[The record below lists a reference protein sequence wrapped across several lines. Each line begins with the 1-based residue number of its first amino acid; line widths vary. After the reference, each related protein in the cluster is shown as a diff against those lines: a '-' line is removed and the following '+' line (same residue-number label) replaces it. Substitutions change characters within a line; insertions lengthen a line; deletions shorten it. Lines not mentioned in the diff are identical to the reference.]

1 MTEAFLHYVWQYQY
15 FDKSALTTTD
25 GETVSVFNPGFP
37 NAHAGPDFFNARIR
51 IGGMDWV
58 GNVEIHI
65 HASGWT
71 DHKHDADDAYGNVI
85 LHVVWNEDK
94 KIKHKDTSRLPTIEL
109 KSRVAEQL
117 LLHYRKLVNSPG
129 KIPCAAS
136 LGQVTDL
143 TRLSMLD
150 KALMYRLEARA
161 FQIQNIFKYNNNDW
175 EETTYQLLS
184 RNFGFKVNAE
194 PFEQLARSLPCK
206 ILQRHANQ
214 PQQVEALLFGQA
226 GFLDEKLRDDY
237 FSLLCREYSLLE
249 KKYSLHSGR
258 MNKAQW
264 RFLRLRPANF
274 PSLRLAQLASLVC
287 REKNIFS
294 KILEARSFQ
303 SLHQLFSVEQ
313 SVYWQHHYRFFKSVP
328 EKIPPLGSSSINNLI
343 INTVVPLQVSYG
355 KIKDDPGLIDCAVEI
370 LQHVSPE
377 DNAIVKNWKAL
388 GFKITSAADSQA
400 LIELHNSFCLKRRC
414 LDCNIGFSILQP
426 AVS

>member
-15 FDKSALTTTD
+15 FDKSDLKTTD
-25 GETVSVFNPGFP
+25 GDTVSVFNPGLP
-37 NAHAGPDFFNARIR
+37 NTHAGPDFFNARVR
-51 IGGMDWV
+51 IGMMDWI

-65 HASGWT
+65 NASGWT

-109 KSRVAEQL
+109 KSRVPERL
-117 LLHYRKLVNSPG
+117 LIHYKKLINSPG

-136 LGQVTDL
+136 FSQVMDL

-161 FQIQNIFKYNNNDW
+161 VQIQKLFKHNNNDW
-175 EETTYQLLS
+175 DETTYQLLA

-194 PFEQLARSLPCK
+194 PFEQLAKSLPYK
-206 ILQRHANQ
+206 ILQRHSSQ
-214 PQQVEALLFGQA
+214 LLQVEALLFGHA
-226 GFLDEKLRDDY
+226 GFLEEKQHDDY
-237 FSLLCREYSLLE
+237 FTLLKREHSLFE
-249 KKYSLHSGR
+249 KKYTLQGGR
-258 MNKAQW
+258 LNKAQW

-294 KILEARSFQ
+294 KILEARSYQ
-303 SLHQLFSVEQ
+303 SLQQLFSIEQ
-313 SVYWQHHYRFFKSVP
+313 SGYWQHHYRFFKRID
-328 EKIPPLGSSSINNLI
+328 EKIPSLGSSSIDNLI
-343 INTVVPLQVSYG
+343 INTVVPLQVAYG
-355 KIKDDPGLIDCAVEI
+355 KIQDDTSMIDRAVGI
-370 LQHVSPE
+370 LQHVASE
-377 DNAIVKNWKAL
+377 DNAIIKSWRTL
-388 GFKITSAADSQA
+388 GFKSSSAADSQA

-426 AVS
+426 VVT